1 MQKAHK
7 NLSGITKEFSRF
19 AHSYGKYNVIQSKV
33 VSELILMIERKK
45 IETLLDVGCGSGAVY
60 QALKREGY
68 QIDRFLALDAS
79 KEMLQR
85 HPNAETVEKVCMD
98 FNSPS
103 ELQLPKESVIVS
115 SSALQWSRDL
125 EKTLSWLSSLGQE
138 AYFAI
143 FTANTFK
150 TLHHT
155 AGIASPIYSAQK
167 LKEILDRYYDAEYTL
182 REYVLSFDSTREIF
196 RYIKK
201 SGVSGGVRQLSYK
214 ETKMLMNQ
222 YPLSYLEFEVL
233 FVKGH
238 SKTPVQR

>member
-1 MQKAHK
+1 VQKAHK

-19 AHSYGKYNVIQSKV
+19 AHSYGAYNVIQSKV
-33 VSELILMIERKK
+33 VSELIPMIESKQ

-60 QALKREGY
+60 QALKSAGY

-79 KEMLQR
+79 EEMLQR
-85 HPNAETVEKVCMD
+85 HPNAEMVEKICMD
-98 FNSPS
+98 FNTPS
-103 ELQLPKESVIVS
+103 GLPLPQESVIVS

-125 EKTLSWLSSLGQE
+125 EKTLSWLSSLGKE

-150 TLHHT
+150 TLHDT
-155 AGIASPIYSAQK
+155 AGIASPIYSAQT

-182 REYVLSFDSTREIF
+182 REYMLSFDSTREIF

-201 SGVSGGVRQLSYK
+201 SGVSGGARQLSYR

-222 YPLSYLEFEVL
+222 YPLSHLEFEVL
-233 FVKGH
+233 FVKGRP
-238 SKTPVQR
+238 KTPVQR